1 MLAASLTSFFALV
14 VTWLALPASSGAAE
28 SPSRVTIQRRSAAE
42 A

>member
-1 MLAASLTSFFALV
+1 MLGASLVSFLVLV

-28 SPSRVTIQRRSAAE
+28 APSRVTVQRRSVAE